1 VTPSHIDNVLTIP
14 DLAGYAGVALVVI
27 TYGLSQMGRMD
38 VKRPLYPALNGVGA
52 LLILVS
58 LYFRPNPPSVVIE
71 FFWLAI
77 SIYGFVRSLKNKRA
91 GSGAP

>member
-1 VTPSHIDNVLTIP
+1 VTGPASILTPP
-14 DLAGYAGVALVVI
+14 DLMGYAGVGLVVV

-38 VKRPLYPALNGVGA
+38 VKRPLYPAINGVGA

-58 LYFRPNPPSVVIE
+58 LWFRPNPPSVVIE

-77 SIYGFVRSLKNKRA
+77 SVAGLFRA
-91 GSGAP
+91 LRNRGAAKSAP

>member
-1 VTPSHIDNVLTIP
+1 MTGPQSILTAP
-14 DLAGYAGVALVVI
+14 DLFGYAGVGLVVI
-27 TYGLSQMGRMD
+27 TYGLSQLGRMD

-77 SIYGFVRSLKNKRA
+77 SLVGLIRA
-91 GSGAP
+91 LAGRRA

>member
-1 VTPSHIDNVLTIP
+1 MTLPAVGSVFTVP
-14 DLAGYAGVALVVI
+14 DLLGYAGVGLVVV
-27 TYGLSQMGRMD
+27 TYGLSQMGRME

-52 LLILVS
+52 LLILAS

-77 SIYGFVRSLKNKRA
+77 SVFGLIRALRNKR
-91 GSGAP
+91 GARS

>member
-1 VTPSHIDNVLTIP
+1 VTPSYIDNVLTIP

-77 SIYGFVRSLKNKRA
+77 SIYGFVRALKNKRA
-91 GSGAP
+91 DSGAP

>member
-1 VTPSHIDNVLTIP
+1 MLTVP
-14 DLAGYAGVALVVI
+14 DLLGYAGVGLVVV

-58 LYFRPNPPSVVIE
+58 LYYRPNPPSVVIE

-77 SIYGFVRSLKNKRA
+77 SVAGLVRAISLRKKA
-91 GSGAP
+91 

>member
-1 VTPSHIDNVLTIP
+1 MTGAASFTTIP
-14 DLAGYAGVALVVI
+14 DILGYAGVSLVVV

-77 SIYGFVRSLKNKRA
+77 SVFGLIRALQKRR
-91 GSGAP
+91 GA

>member
-1 VTPSHIDNVLTIP
+1 MTGPQSILTPP
-14 DLAGYAGVALVVI
+14 DLLGYAGVGLVVV
-27 TYGLSQMGRMD
+27 TYGLSQLGRMD

-77 SIYGFVRSLKNKRA
+77 SLVGLIRA
-91 GSGAP
+91 LTSRRA